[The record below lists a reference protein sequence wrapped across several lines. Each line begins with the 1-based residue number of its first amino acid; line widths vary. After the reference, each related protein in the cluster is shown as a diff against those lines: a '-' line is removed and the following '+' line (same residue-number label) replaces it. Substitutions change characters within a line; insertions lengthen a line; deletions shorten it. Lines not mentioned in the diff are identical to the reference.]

1 LLPHERGASRGKS
14 EEGKKKRGRE
24 VCCEISPTASVK
36 VIRIVLMLCNLVLS
50 IQVENRNEM
59 IMRRFIPKVL
69 FVRGQKR
76 ERERR
81 RARERERGER
91 KGRKRRDLD

>member
-1 LLPHERGASRGKS
+1 M
-14 EEGKKKRGRE
+14 
-24 VCCEISPTASVK
+24 CCEISPTASVK